1 MAGRH
6 VTHITS
12 CFDQNLTL
20 TRFQRLNHDLR
31 IIPTGGALTACERK
45 QQAITT
51 GEKLW
56 PMGGFGFLE
65 RDNRFRL
72 TAISR
77 DSHNPFTLANVDV
90 IIQIPSWAEIRKTI
104 DNVADSHGGSTADRN
119 LLKFLFGPRHIAQPA
134 AIRGEEN
141 PAGTLRVCSL
151 NRSDLRIADVSQVKL
166 LIAGI
171 NDFRTIW
178 RNRYEI
184 AA

>member
-1 MAGRH
+1 
-6 VTHITS
+6 
-12 CFDQNLTL
+12 FDQNLTL
-20 TRFQRLNHDLR
+20 ARFQRLNHDLR
-31 IIPTGGALTACERK
+31 IIPTSGALTACERK

-65 RDNRFRL
+65 RDNRFRF
-72 TAISR
+72 TAIGR
-77 DSHNPFTLANVDV
+77 YSHNPFTVANVYV
-90 IIQIPSWAEIRKTI
+90 IIQVPSGAEIQTTT
-104 DNVADSHGGSTADRN
+104 DNVVDRYGGSTADRN
-119 LLKFLFGPRHIAQPA
+119 LLKLLFGTRHIAQPA
-134 AIRGEEN
+134 TIRGEEN

-151 NRSDLRIADVSQVKL
+151 NRSDLRIADASHVKL

-171 NDFRTIW
+171 NDIRTIW